1 MSSALEPSTR
11 AQEACAS
18 PAPVGLL
25 ASPAPADWRR
35 GALGR
40 CLTSGTSDP
49 AAFGLERREM
59 TARGAKAGNG
69 GPASSPE
76 KQGGA
81 PTPAPCLSLGQ
92 DTPGMR
98 WAWCT
103 DGAETVTDEAPCG
116 HSSRMSE
123 LPSTVLPAA
132 ADLSAL

>member
-1 MSSALEPSTR
+1 
-11 AQEACAS
+11 
-18 PAPVGLL
+18 
-25 ASPAPADWRR
+25 
-35 GALGR
+35 
-40 CLTSGTSDP
+40 
-49 AAFGLERREM
+49 M